1 MAEPMR
7 LPRGGLIDRN
17 TRLTFTF
24 NGRPYSG
31 CQGDTLASALL
42 ANGVRLVGRS
52 FKYHRP
58 RGVMGAGLEET
69 NALVQLL
76 HPRDEPNVQATRLPL
91 ADGLVARSINC
102 WPSVGFDLGAVNS
115 LLSPLFPAGFYYKT
129 FMWRPW
135 KDYARVIRRFA
146 GLGNNPVARDQ
157 GHYERRYHHC
167 DLLIVGSGPAGL
179 AAALVAARAD
189 IRVMLVD
196 DGEHPGGTLLDLPR
210 TVDGRAG
217 DAWARESARW
227 LDSRPNVLRL
237 ARSLVAGYYDHNL
250 LTVVERDPATTWVSE
265 RLWRV
270 RAGRVILATGAVER
284 PLLFPG
290 NDRPG
295 VMLTSA
301 AATYCHHY
309 GVRPGR
315 TVVVATNNNSAYV
328 AAFALRQAGV
338 DIPVLLDQRATPPEA
353 LLARAGELG
362 IPVSTGRRITGVSGR
377 TALNGVR
384 SETVQ
389 GTHAQHHRCDV
400 VCTSGGWNPS
410 VQLHS
415 QSGARPRYDGSIACF
430 VPGEAVQ
437 PERTIGAAAGA
448 FTLSACLQQGL
459 DAANQALKALGRDAQ
474 PMSVFS
480 ADSEPAPDIEAD
492 WSMARGPAGAKT
504 FVDFQNDVTTADID
518 LALRENYTSVEH
530 VKRYT
535 TAGMATDQGKSGNT
549 HVIGYMAAQLD
560 RVPGDVGTT
569 TFRPPVAPISF
580 GAVGG
585 NDTGELIIPIRRT
598 PLTPWHI
605 RQGARMN
612 EAGANYR
619 RPFWYPRPGESD
631 EDAIRRAA
639 RAVRTGVGI
648 YDGSPLGKFELFGRD
663 VANLLELV
671 YTNRW
676 RKLEPGQ
683 GRFGLMLHEDGRL
696 LDDGVTFRL
705 DEQRWLMSTGT
716 GTADQVHGHLER
728 LLQVEFPHWQ
738 VYITPVT
745 NQWANICVCGPKARD
760 LLTRAGTDIDLNP
773 EKFPFLALRP
783 GRVVGVDA
791 QVARVSYT
799 GELSF
804 EINVRRR
811 NALRVWEAMMEAGE
825 KYGITPVGSETS
837 AVLRIEKGFIS
848 AGSEGDNITNPF
860 DAGMGWVVDMDKEDF
875 IGRRTL
881 VRDLAADDLV
891 RQQVVGLLPG
901 DAAFVPIEGSALI
914 QPGSESRPDFQGH
927 VTASCYSPNLER
939 SICLALLKDGRRRLG
954 ETIVISGLERTVEAE
969 ITRPVFIDPKGERMK
984 G

>member
-1 MAEPMR
+1 MDEPMR

-24 NGRPYSG
+24 NGRSYSG

-196 DGEHPGGTLLDLPR
+196 DGEHPGGNLLDLPR

-250 LTVVERDPATTWVSE
+250 LTVVEREPATTWVSE

-270 RAGRVILATGAVER
+270 RARRVILATGAVER

-295 VMLTSA
+295 VMLASA
-301 AATYCHHY
+301 AAAYCHHY

-315 TVVVATNNNSAYV
+315 TVVIATNNNSAYA

-353 LLARAGELG
+353 LLARAGEFG

-430 VPGEAVQ
+430 VPGESVQ
-437 PERTIGAAAGA
+437 QERTIGAAAGA

-459 DAANQALKALGRDAQ
+459 DAANEALEALGRDAQ
-474 PMSVFS
+474 PMPVFS
-480 ADSEPAPDIEAD
+480 TDSEPAPDIEAD
-492 WSMARGPAGAKT
+492 WSMVRGPAGAKT

-560 RVPGDVGTT
+560 RVSRGCGHHHVPSPGG
-569 TFRPPVAPISF
+569 
-580 GAVGG
+580 
-585 NDTGELIIPIRRT
+585 
-598 PLTPWHI
+598 
-605 RQGARMN
+605 
-612 EAGANYR
+612 
-619 RPFWYPRPGESD
+619 
-631 EDAIRRAA
+631 
-639 RAVRTGVGI
+639 
-648 YDGSPLGKFELFGRD
+648 
-663 VANLLELV
+663 
-671 YTNRW
+671 
-676 RKLEPGQ
+676 
-683 GRFGLMLHEDGRL
+683 
-696 LDDGVTFRL
+696 
-705 DEQRWLMSTGT
+705 
-716 GTADQVHGHLER
+716 ADQL
-728 LLQVEFPHWQ
+728 
-738 VYITPVT
+738 
-745 NQWANICVCGPKARD
+745 
-760 LLTRAGTDIDLNP
+760 
-773 EKFPFLALRP
+773 
-783 GRVVGVDA
+783 
-791 QVARVSYT
+791 
-799 GELSF
+799 
-804 EINVRRR
+804 RRR
-811 NALRVWEAMMEAGE
+811 
-825 KYGITPVGSETS
+825 
-837 AVLRIEKGFIS
+837 
-848 AGSEGDNITNPF
+848 
-860 DAGMGWVVDMDKEDF
+860 
-875 IGRRTL
+875 RRD
-881 VRDLAADDLV
+881 RH
-891 RQQVVGLLPG
+891 R
-901 DAAFVPIEGSALI
+901 
-914 QPGSESRPDFQGH
+914 
-927 VTASCYSPNLER
+927 
-939 SICLALLKDGRRRLG
+939 
-954 ETIVISGLERTVEAE
+954 
-969 ITRPVFIDPKGERMK
+969 
-984 G
+984 